1 MNEFN
6 IKIGS
11 IKKLVPNVMP
21 QNNSVIHYRNLRQ
34 CLEKAFKLKKVHR
47 TLKFKQKDWMKPYIG
62 FSTQKTKEATND
74 ADKNVFKLLNN
85 AVQGETMENLKK

>member
-1 MNEFN
+1 MFRE
-6 IKIGS
+6 S
-11 IKKLVPNVMP
+11 I
-21 QNNSVIHYRNLRQ
+21 Q
-34 CLEKAFKLKKVHR
+34 
-47 TLKFKQKDWMKPYIG
+47 FKQKDWMKPYIG